1 MTRTTQKMVI
11 AFIIDRTTNTYLKI
25 NKFGVDVQ
33 QKRLLTL
40 RDCLEKCDVI

>member
-11 AFIIDRTTNTYLKI
+11 TFIIDRTTNTNLKI